1 MFNRR
6 CTLGSSRNQLRDIQ
20 TPPKSGM
27 LYRSKGSCSIPIFT
41 RWIKQ
46 WRWLFFF
53 AVNLATEKV
62 KNWNLCMEDFKHLKD
77 ARVNSIW
84 KWNNPFNL
92 IYLRNVVTYVIFQ
105 FRPLTIKTKRPVCK
119 SSKVIHNV
127 TMGMFSSHVFQKFK
141 NAFLATKNNST
152 G

>member
-1 MFNRR
+1 MSLRNWKTEISFLKVILEISHSNLFLFNRR

-46 WRWLFFF
+46 WWWLFFF

-77 ARVNSIW
+77 ASVNSIW
-84 KWNNPFNL
+84 KWNYFINPFNL
-92 IYLRNVVTYVIFQ
+92 IYLRNVVTYDI
-105 FRPLTIKTKRPVCK
+105 PISP
-119 SSKVIHNV
+119 SYD
-127 TMGMFSSHVFQKFK
+127 
-141 NAFLATKNNST
+141 
-152 G
+152 